1 MIFEAIGQALG
12 LAFPWF
18 ILVGLLVGLFGLVIP
33 IFPGN
38 LVIWIGSLL
47 YGLVTGFDGRAI
59 WFFSFISLL
68 SVAAFSADNLL
79 MGAKAKQAGAA
90 WSSLGIS
97 LVAAIVASIFFTPL
111 AGLVAA
117 PSFLFLAEYFRN
129 QRDSKLAWEITRE
142 LMIGYGWAFIVR
154 FGLGFVSIGLYLWWA
169 FG

>member
-1 MIFEAIGQALG
+1 MFEAIGQALG

-18 ILVGLLVGLFGLVIP
+18 ILVGLLLGLFGLVIP

-38 LVIWIGSLL
+38 LVIWIGVLL
-47 YGLVTGFDGRAI
+47 YGLVTGFDSRAI
-59 WFFSFISLL
+59 WFFVSITLL
-68 SVAAFSADNLL
+68 TIAAFSADNIL

-97 LVAAIVASIFFTPL
+97 LVAAIIASLLLTPL

-117 PSFLFLAEYFRN
+117 PLFLFLAEYFRN
-129 QRDSKLAWEITRE
+129 QKDGKLAWKITRE
-142 LMIGYGWAFIVR
+142 LMIGYGWAFIIR
-154 FGLGFVSIGLYLWWA
+154 FGLGAISIGLYLWWA

>member
-1 MIFEAIGQALG
+1 MFEALGQALG

-18 ILVGLLVGLFGLVIP
+18 ILAGLLVGLFGLIIP

-38 LVIWIGSLL
+38 LVIWIGTLL

-59 WFFSFISLL
+59 WFFVFISLL
-68 SVAAFSADNLL
+68 SIAAFSADNIL

-97 LVAAIVASIFFTPL
+97 LIAAVVASIFLTPL
-111 AGLVAA
+111 VGLIAA
-117 PSFLFLAEYFRN
+117 PLFLFLAEYFRN
-129 QRDSKLAWEITRE
+129 HQDSKLAWKITRE

-154 FGLGFVSIGLYLWWA
+154 FGLGVVSIGLFLWWA